1 MIECLQCNELEL
13 VGAIF
18 CRQCGTQM
26 IPKTAESIS
35 IPKMRKAKLDE
46 QQSFNDID
54 IKNSQS
60 RSTPEPIYP
69 PSSKENTS
77 PSATPQPIVADD
89 EAEVTERIVLQVLK
103 TGQLIPIK
111 EEDEITLG
119 RVSAGQPI
127 VPDIDL
133 TPYQGLEA
141 GVSRLHASI
150 RIKANEIYIMD
161 LGSANGTQVDGEKL
175 TPSSLHK
182 LENQST
188 ITLGKLNLKV
198 LIKS

>member
-1 MIECLQCNELEL
+1 MIECSQCKELEL

-26 IPKTAESIS
+26 TPNTTDSFS
-35 IPKMRKAKLDE
+35 IPQIHKTKPDE
-46 QQSFNDID
+46 QQLFNNID
-54 IKNSQS
+54 TNYSQS
-60 RSTPEPIYP
+60 RSTHETNY
-69 PSSKENTS
+69 PSSNNENKS
-77 PSATPQPIVADD
+77 PSATPQPIARNN
-89 EAEVTERIVLQVLK
+89 ESEVTERIVLQVLK
-103 TGQLIPIK
+103 TGQLIPIG
-111 EEDEITLG
+111 EEDEVTLG

-133 TPYQGLEA
+133 TPYQGIEA

-175 TPSSLHK
+175 KPSSLHK

-188 ITLGKLNLKV
+188 ITLGKLHLKV
-198 LIKS
+198 LIKT